1 MKRLDEDSIFI
12 VDDDQGILDSFDAML
27 GDDYPLVMVDNG
39 RKAIRL
45 LSEQN
50 PRLMFLDIKMPGM
63 NGMDVLKWIREKH
76 MPIEVVIVTA
86 LPQDRY
92 EELAHQYGVY
102 RYLKKPLDV
111 DEVEGLARAILN

>member
-1 MKRLDEDSIFI
+1 MEKDCSEAIFV
-12 VDDDQGILDSFDAML
+12 VDDDRGILDSFDAML

-39 RKAIRL
+39 AKALTL
-45 LSEQN
+45 LSEYQ

-63 NGMDVLKWIREKH
+63 NGLDLLQCIRNNR
-76 MPIEVVIVTA
+76 MSTQVVIVTA
-86 LPQDRY
+86 LPQEQY

-111 DEVEGLARAILN
+111 DEVEDITRTVLH

>member
-39 RKAIRL
+39 RKAISL

-63 NGMDVLKWIREKH
+63 NGMDVLKWIRERH